1 MLYPTQVPT
10 AKVQAPPCFA
20 SCQKP
25 SPGGSVFGILTHI
38 HLPPHTLHECMR
50 RTSQH
55 PHTLI
60 NDDEDEA
67 VIISLTRTG
76 VRPHPKTHPRPKTGV
91 GQ

>member
-1 MLYPTQVPT
+1 MFRQL
-10 AKVQAPPCFA
+10 
-20 SCQKP
+20 KP

-60 NDDEDEA
+60 NDDEDKA
-67 VIISLTRTG
+67 VVISLTQMG
-76 VRPHPKTHPRPKTGV
+76 VRPHPKTHPCPKTGV